1 MKLHQKLFLLLVLLL
16 PIQLG
21 RHFWPEWSY
30 VMGLRVDYLSPTIY
44 LTDILVFLIFGIW
57 GLEKIFNFQFSI
69 FKPRISKLLFP
80 FFVFIFLLANCF
92 FAQNQGAAVYRL
104 VKIGEFSLLGFY
116 VAKNNY
122 GLRIANYGLILAAIY
137 SSLLAIA
144 QFIKQS
150 SVGGIFWWLGERSFN
165 AGTPGIAKT
174 DFFGHLLLRPYATFP
189 HPNVLA
195 GFVLVTFILS
205 APFVYQKNKLLFA
218 FYFFLSAFTIFISFS
233 QAAWLVGLA
242 FGLWTLRNLKINKWL
257 KRLVW
262 GGAIFLFKEESFSQR
277 LELVKISFQLI
288 KQNPLLG
295 VGLNNFIVNLPKFQQ
310 GQILWLQPVHNI
322 YLLVAAETG
331 IIGLLIFLWS
341 LFLTFKKLLYPYT
354 PILLYS
360 YISILLLGFFDHY
373 WLTLQQ
379 TQLLF
384 AIILGLIWGN
394 EASPPVEGWGFL
406 FQRKG
411 SRFAGKAAF
420 LASFIPAFGRAG
432 YSEARNKEKLAT
444 KISNKSKN

>member
-16 PIQLG
+16 PLQLG

-44 LTDILVFLIFGIW
+44 LTDILVFLILGTWI
-57 GLEKIFNFQFSI
+57 LEKSKIQNPKSKIKIKNSKFIF
-69 FKPRISKLLFP
+69 LLAA
-80 FFVFIFLLANCF
+80 VFIFLLANCF
-92 FAQNQGAAVYRL
+92 FAKNQGAAIYKL
-104 VKIGEFSLLGFY
+104 VKITEFSLLGFY

-122 GLRIANYGLILAAIY
+122 GLRIANYGLILAVIY

-150 SVGGIFWWLGERSFN
+150 SAGGIFWWLGERTFN

-195 GFVLVTFILS
+195 GFVLISFILS

-218 FYFFLSAFTIFISFS
+218 FYFLISTVTLFISFS
-233 QAAWLVGLA
+233 QAAWLVGLVV
-242 FGLWTLRNLKINKWL
+242 GLWALRNLKIKKWL
-257 KRLVW
+257 KRLVC
-262 GGAIFLFKEESFSQR
+262 GGTIFLLIFYLIKVPIFTEESFFQR
-277 LELVKISFQLI
+277 LELAKNALQLI
-288 KQNPLLG
+288 KQNPLIG
-295 VGLNNFIVNLPKFQQ
+295 AGLNNFIVNLPKFQK

-331 IIGLLIFLWS
+331 IIGLIIFLWF
-341 LFLTFKKLLYPYT
+341 LFLTFKKLFNRYIAT
-354 PILLYS
+354 LLYC
-360 YISILLLGFFDHY
+360 YIAILLLGLFDHY

-384 AIILGLIWGN
+384 AIILGLIW
-394 EASPPVEGWGFL
+394 
-406 FQRKG
+406 KG
-411 SRFAGKAAF
+411 KHDKMT
-420 LASFIPAFGRAG
+420 L
-432 YSEARNKEKLAT
+432 
-444 KISNKSKN
+444 

>member
-16 PIQLG
+16 PLQLG

-44 LTDILVFLIFGIW
+44 LTDILVFLILGTWI
-57 GLEKIFNFQFSI
+57 LEKSKIQNPKSKIKIKNSKFIF
-69 FKPRISKLLFP
+69 LLAA
-80 FFVFIFLLANCF
+80 VFIFLLANCF
-92 FAQNQGAAVYRL
+92 FAKNQGAAIYKL
-104 VKIGEFSLLGFY
+104 VKITEFSLLGFY

-122 GLRIANYGLILAAIY
+122 GLRIANYGLILAVIY

-150 SVGGIFWWLGERSFN
+150 SVGGIFWWLGERTFN

-195 GFVLVTFILS
+195 GFVLISFILS

-218 FYFFLSAFTIFISFS
+218 FYFLISTVTLFISFS
-233 QAAWLVGLA
+233 QAAWLVGLVV
-242 FGLWTLRNLKINKWL
+242 GLWALRNLKIKKWL
-257 KRLVW
+257 KRLVC
-262 GGAIFLFKEESFSQR
+262 GGTIFLLIFYLIKVPIFTEESFFQR
-277 LELVKISFQLI
+277 LELAKNALQLI
-288 KQNPLLG
+288 KQNPLIG
-295 VGLNNFIVNLPKFQQ
+295 AGLNNFIVNLPKFQK

-331 IIGLLIFLWS
+331 IIGLIIFLWF
-341 LFLTFKKLLYPYT
+341 LFLTFKKLFNRYIAT
-354 PILLYS
+354 LLYC
-360 YISILLLGFFDHY
+360 YIAILLLGLFDHY

-384 AIILGLIWGN
+384 AIILGLIW
-394 EASPPVEGWGFL
+394 
-406 FQRKG
+406 KG
-411 SRFAGKAAF
+411 KHDKMT
-420 LASFIPAFGRAG
+420 L
-432 YSEARNKEKLAT
+432 
-444 KISNKSKN
+444 

>member
-1 MKLHQKLFLLLVLLL
+1 MKLHQKIFFLLVLLL
-16 PIQLG
+16 PLQLG

-44 LTDILVFLIFGIW
+44 LTDILVFLILGTWILDKF
-57 GLEKIFNFQFSI
+57 KIQNPCLAGRQAKSKITIKNSKFI
-69 FKPRISKLLFP
+69 FFLGS
-80 FFVFIFLLANCF
+80 VFIFSLANCF
-92 FAQNQGAAVYRL
+92 FAKNQGAAVYRL
-104 VKIGEFSLLGFY
+104 VKIAEFSLLGFY
-116 VAKNNY
+116 VAKNDY
-122 GLRIANYGLILAAIY
+122 SLFTIHRSLVLAVIY

-150 SVGGIFWWLGERSFN
+150 SVGGIFWWLGERTFN

-195 GFVLVTFILS
+195 AFVLIAFILS
-205 APFVYQKNKLLFA
+205 ASFVYQKNKLLFA
-218 FYFFLSAFTIFISFS
+218 FYFLISTVTLFISFS
-233 QAAWLVGLA
+233 QAAWLVGLVV
-242 FGLWTLRNLKINKWL
+242 GLWALRNLKIKKWL
-257 KRLVW
+257 KRLVC
-262 GGAIFLFKEESFSQR
+262 GGTIFLLIFYLIKVPIFMEESFSQR
-277 LELVKISFQLI
+277 LGLAKNALQLI
-288 KQNPLLG
+288 KQNLFIG

-331 IIGLLIFLWS
+331 IIGLTIFLWF
-341 LFLTFKKLLYPYT
+341 LFLTFKKLLYSYT

-360 YISILLLGFFDHY
+360 YISILFLGFFDHY

-384 AIILGLIWGN
+384 AIILGLIWG
-394 EASPPVEGWGFL
+394 
-406 FQRKG
+406 
-411 SRFAGKAAF
+411 
-420 LASFIPAFGRAG
+420 
-432 YSEARNKEKLAT
+432 KEKG
-444 KISNKSKN
+444 